1 MISALARWRY
11 ARRAAATPLAAM
23 YARPLPALSARF
35 LDSELLALDFETTG
49 LDPARDRILSIGW
62 VLIAGG
68 RIRMRES
75 GHLLVASGGASVGH
89 SATIH
94 GLVDS
99 DLAAGVGLAEATGQL
114 LALLAGRVLLAHC
127 AAIEV
132 GFLTRACLQLYRV
145 PPLLRVID
153 SMLIE
158 AQLRRHETL
167 PEGALRLHAC
177 REHHQLPRYRGH
189 NAAVDALACAELLLA
204 QAPRV
209 GRLDRLTLAALS
221 RASR

>member
-1 MISALARWRY
+1 MSVLARWRY
-11 ARRAAATPLAAM
+11 ARRAAATPLAAL
-23 YARPLPALSARF
+23 YAQPLPARSARF
-35 LDSELLALDFETTG
+35 LDSEVLALDFETTG
-49 LDPARDRILSIGW
+49 LDPARDRILSVGW

-75 GHLLVASGGASVGH
+75 GHLLVNSDGGSVGH

-99 DLAAGVGLAEATGQL
+99 DLAAGASPAEAVGRL
-114 LALLAGRVLLAHC
+114 LALLAGRALLAHC
-127 AAIEV
+127 AVIEV
-132 GFLTRACLQLYRV
+132 EFLTRACLQLWGV

-153 SMLIE
+153 SMAIE
-158 AQLRRHETL
+158 ASLRRHEQL
-167 PEGALRLHAC
+167 AEGALRLHAC
-177 REHHQLPRYRGH
+177 REHHQLPPYRGH

-204 QAPRV
+204 QAARID
-209 GRLDRLTLAALS
+209 RIDRLTLGALC